1 MYVNCENS
9 QGAMEND
16 QVNTH
21 GDEYVPEHFWP
32 VFTLLL
38 VDYCY
43 WKNVDVKLRK

>member
-21 GDEYVPEHFWP
+21 GDEYVQDHF
-32 VFTLLL
+32 
-38 VDYCY
+38 
-43 WKNVDVKLRK
+43 